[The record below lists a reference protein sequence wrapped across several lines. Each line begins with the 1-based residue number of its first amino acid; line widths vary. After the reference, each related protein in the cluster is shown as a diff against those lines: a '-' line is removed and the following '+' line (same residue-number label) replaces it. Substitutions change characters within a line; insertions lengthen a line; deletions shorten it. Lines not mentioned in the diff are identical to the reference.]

1 MSFYVDLE
9 GLDMEECKECLDMEE
24 CKEWDIERQPNW
36 KRLRQMVFL
45 SPAWFDTWTSGQLS

>member
-24 CKEWDIERQPNW
+24 CKEWDIERQPN
-36 KRLRQMVFL
+36 
-45 SPAWFDTWTSGQLS
+45 